1 MLRPQIEITIGEWEF
16 TFVNEC
22 SISWNRDSFTRT
34 AQIALPVRFYVRHLR
49 IFEQIKIGDPVRIK
63 MGYYPNLI
71 TRFNGYVVRREP
83 NSPLQVFCED
93 ESWQYKQRFVDPVTQ
108 KQTTLQKFIEATY
121 TGKITEIGLPDTKIG
136 DWRVIKY
143 TTFMRVLDTL
153 RTSFGIT
160 ANWDLDGGL
169 NINTQFTEVSQ
180 VTGVFD
186 FNRNLIDTQSLDFQE
201 SSEFSQIVYGV
212 SEQAELK
219 EDGTPIDPVEVWS
232 FYDAAGKIQ
241 SAEVDP
247 KLQGNINNFK
257 IPYQT
262 FEDLK
267 AITESRLANLNFTG
281 YTGSFLTF
289 GEPVVNVNDD
299 CQIINK
305 ERKSMEGRYRI
316 KGVTVSYGVS
326 NGYKQDIELA
336 RKIA

>member
-1 MLRPQIEITIGEWEF
+1 MIGNWEF
-16 TFVNEC
+16 TYVNEC
-22 SISWNRDSFTRT
+22 SIDWNRDNFTRT
-34 AQIALPVRFYVRHLR
+34 AQFSLPVRFYKRNLR
-49 IFEQIKIGDPVRIK
+49 IFEQIKIGDKVTIQ
-63 MGYYPNLI
+63 MGYYPKLEK
-71 TRFNGYVVRREP
+71 RFAGYVVRREP

-108 KQTTLQKFIEATY
+108 EDTTLEKFIKATY
-121 TGKITEIGLPDTKIG
+121 TGKITKIGLPDTKIG
-136 DWRVIKY
+136 DWRVVKY

-153 RTSFGIT
+153 RTTFGIT

-169 NINTQFTEVSQ
+169 VINSQFNEISP

-186 FNRNLIDTQSLDFQE
+186 FNKNLIDTQSLDFQE
-201 SSEFSQIVYGV
+201 AAEFSQIVYGV
-212 SEQAELK
+212 SEQAELN
-219 EDGTPIDPVEVWS
+219 EDDATPIDPVEVWS
-232 FYDAAGKIQ
+232 FYDATGKIQ

-247 KLQGNINNFK
+247 HLQGNMNTFK

-262 FEDLK
+262 FDELK
-267 AITESRLANLNFTG
+267 ALTEARLENLNFTG

-289 GEPVVNVNDD
+289 GEPIVDVNDD

-316 KGVTVSYGVS
+316 KGVSVKLGVG

-336 RKIA
+336 RKTG